1 MAKAQF
7 QSTETMRIRFS
18 PFVNS
23 VTGAYIIGTDTCQLN
38 YRAPGGAPAAVAMTW
53 DAGIFMWY
61 YDFVVGS
68 YIQGEWRFRA
78 VSNDANAL
86 PQWKTVVWGDYVDD
100 ITLGKT
106 AAAAA
111 QVSAAA
117 AQVSAASADGKIGAP
132 AISVTADIAALD
144 TKIGLPAVT
153 VSADIAAIGSIGSVT
168 ALIGVPEGA
177 TLCDDVKF
185 LRKIGTNRWKQ
196 DAALKQFIVYDDDA
210 LTILFRFNTFDD
222 AGVPAGTRV
231 FERKPT
237 P

>member
-7 QSTETMRIRFS
+7 QSGETMRIRFS
-18 PFVNS
+18 PFVNA
-23 VTGAYIIGTDTCQLN
+23 VTGAYIIGTDTCNLN
-38 YRAPGGAPAAVAMTW
+38 YRPPGGAPAVVAMSW
-53 DAGIFMWY
+53 DAAIQMWY

-68 YIQGEWRFRA
+68 YVQGEWRFRA
-78 VSNDANAL
+78 VSSDVNAL
-86 PQWKTVVWGDYVDD
+86 PQWKTIIWGDYVDD
-100 ITLGKT
+100 ITLGLT

-111 QVSAAA
+111 QVSAG
-117 AQVSAASADGKIGAP
+117 SA
-132 AISVTADIAALD
+132 D
-144 TKIGLPAVT
+144 TKIGVPAVT
-153 VSADIAAIGSIGSVT
+153 VSADIAAIGSVGSVT

-177 TLCDDVKF
+177 TLCDDVLF

-231 FERKPT
+231 FERRPT

>member
-7 QSTETMRIRFS
+7 QSTEIMRIRFS

-23 VTGAYIIGTDTCQLN
+23 VTGAYIIGTDNCTLN
-38 YRAPGGAPAAVAMTW
+38 YRPPGGAPAAVAMSW
-53 DAGIFMWY
+53 DAGIHLWY
-61 YDFVVGS
+61 YDFAVPAYV
-68 YIQGEWRFRA
+68 QGEWRFKA
-78 VSNDANAL
+78 VSDDVNAL
-86 PQWKTVVWGDYVDD
+86 PQWKTVIWGDYVDD

-106 AAAAA
+106 AAVAGAATGTTI
-111 QVSAAA
+111 
-117 AQVSAASADGKIGAP
+117 DGKVGAP
-132 AISVTADIAALD
+132 AVTLAADIAA
-144 TKIGLPAVT
+144 IGTVGSVTALIGVPAVT
-153 VSADIAAIGSIGSVT
+153 VSADIAAIGSVGSVT
-168 ALIGVPEGA
+168 ALIGAPEGA

-185 LRKIGTNRWKQ
+185 LRKVGTNRWKQ